1 MNQEYSSWRYA
12 ERLHPSTRGVSSVSY
27 PAFNI
32 SPSYGAEARTNI
44 ADTMAVSMLTMIER
58 LGAATLRLLTYL
70 GRLGIFLGQALAL
83 IVMPPLKVRR
93 IIRQMHFIGVRSLL
107 VIVLTGLFT
116 GMVLALQGFYTLSQY
131 GSEAFLGSAVALS
144 LLTELGP
151 VLSALMVTGRAGSA
165 LSAEIGIMRITE
177 QIDALEVMA
186 LNPMRYLVVPNVLA
200 GTMVL
205 PLLAAIFAVVG
216 IYGGYLVGVQ
226 LLGVSSG
233 TYFQDMIDNV
243 EMKDVTIGIYK
254 SLTFGFLIA
263 LICCF
268 KGYNAGF
275 GAEGVSRATT
285 EAVVFASVTVLVMDY
300 VLNAVLL

>member
-1 MNQEYSSWRYA
+1 
-12 ERLHPSTRGVSSVSY
+12 
-27 PAFNI
+27 
-32 SPSYGAEARTNI
+32 
-44 ADTMAVSMLTMIER
+44 MIER
-58 LGAATLRLLTYL
+58 LGSATLRLLTYL
-70 GRLGIFLGQALAL
+70 GHLGIFLGQSLAF

-200 GTMVL
+200 GTIVL
-205 PLLAAIFAVVG
+205 PLLVAIFAVVG
-216 IYGGYLVGVQ
+216 IYGGYLVGVE

-233 TYFQDMIDNV
+233 IYFQDMIDTV
-243 EMKDVTIGIYK
+243 DMKDVTIGIYK

>member
-1 MNQEYSSWRYA
+1 
-12 ERLHPSTRGVSSVSY
+12 
-27 PAFNI
+27 
-32 SPSYGAEARTNI
+32 
-44 ADTMAVSMLTMIER
+44 MIER
-58 LGAATLRLLTYL
+58 LGTAALRLLTYL
-70 GRLGIFLGQALAL
+70 GRLGIFLGQALAF

-200 GTMVL
+200 GTIVL

-216 IYGGYLVGVQ
+216 IYGGYLVGVE

-233 TYFQDMIDNV
+233 TYFQDMIDTV
-243 EMKDVTIGIYK
+243 DMKDVTIGIYK
-254 SLTFGFLIA
+254 SLAFGFLIA
-263 LICCF
+263 FISCF
-268 KGYNAGF
+268 KGYHAGF

>member
-1 MNQEYSSWRYA
+1 
-12 ERLHPSTRGVSSVSY
+12 
-27 PAFNI
+27 
-32 SPSYGAEARTNI
+32 
-44 ADTMAVSMLTMIER
+44 MIER
-58 LGAATLRLLTYL
+58 LGTAALRLLTYL
-70 GRLGIFLGQALAL
+70 GRLGIFLGQALAF

-200 GTMVL
+200 GTIVL

-216 IYGGYLVGVQ
+216 IYGGYLVGVE

-233 TYFQDMIDNV
+233 TYFQDMIDTV
-243 EMKDVTIGIYK
+243 DMKDVTIGIYK
-254 SLTFGFLIA
+254 SLAFGFLIA
-263 LICCF
+263 LISCF
-268 KGYNAGF
+268 KGYHAGF

>member
-1 MNQEYSSWRYA
+1 
-12 ERLHPSTRGVSSVSY
+12 
-27 PAFNI
+27 
-32 SPSYGAEARTNI
+32 
-44 ADTMAVSMLTMIER
+44 MLTMIER
-58 LGAATLRLLTYL
+58 LGAATLRLITYL
-70 GRLGIFLGQALAL
+70 GRLGIFLGQALAF

-131 GSEAFLGSAVALS
+131 GSEGFLGSAVALS

-165 LSAEIGIMRITE
+165 LTAEIGIMRITE

-200 GTMVL
+200 GTIVL
-205 PLLAAIFAVVG
+205 PLLASIFAVVG
-216 IYGGYLVGVQ
+216 VYGGYLVGVE

-233 TYFQDMIDNV
+233 TYFQDMIDAV
-243 EMKDVTIGIYK
+243 DMKDVTIGIRK

-268 KGYNAGF
+268 KGYHAGF